1 MVLTISKNK
10 LLFLAFSLLV
20 ACLAITSP
28 TLAQEEQQQEGPSYT
43 QEEYNAYQ
51 AAVEEGP
58 SGIVN
63 FLNENPDS
71 ELSQYAI
78 GAYLKIIQD
87 RQSAGNHAE
96 AVEAGEQFL
105 SNIDSDRFDVQFLTA
120 WSSFHS
126 QQYDK
131 AVKYS
136 EQAYDAAPDQAKQQL
151 DMILMRSNL
160 QLGNQDAAM
169 PYAEKICNNGE
180 PSQCYDIYPMLM
192 RKYAEAK
199 QWSTA
204 AQWAQK
210 NVEALD
216 TISQPEGVSASEWDE
231 YVTEERSASHA
242 IMGRSAAESDRWSTA
257 RQHYQTVLQITPR
270 SKGARHAEGYYYI
283 GRALWADKQI
293 DAAMEAFAKGSVIQ
307 GAPHA
312 GPCRKNLETL
322 YRSTHND
329 SLAGLD
335 EFINRVTSS

>member
-1 MVLTISKNK
+1 MVLTIATNK
-10 LLFLAFSLLV
+10 FLPFAFGLLV
-20 ACLAITSP
+20 VCLAITSP
-28 TLAQEEQQQEGPSYT
+28 TFAQDEQQQEEEPSYT

-51 AAVEEGP
+51 AAVEDGP
-58 SGIVN
+58 SGIIN

-71 ELSQYAI
+71 ELRQYAV
-78 GAYLKIIQD
+78 GAYLKVIQE
-87 RQSAGNHAE
+87 RQNASDHAQ

-105 SNIDSDRFDVQFLTA
+105 SNIDSERFDVQFLTA

-136 EQAYDAAPDQAKQQL
+136 EQCYNDAPDQARQQL
-151 DMILMRSNL
+151 DMILMRSYL
-160 QLGNQDAAM
+160 QTDDQESAL
-169 PYAEKICNNGE
+169 PYAEKVCDNGDAE
-180 PSQCYDIYPMLM
+180 KCYDVYPMLM
-192 RKYAEAK
+192 RRYAEGK

-204 AQWAQK
+204 SKWAQK

-216 TISQPEGVSASEWDE
+216 TISQPEGVSANEWDQ
-231 YVTEERSASHA
+231 YVTEERSVSHA
-242 IMGRSAAESDRWSTA
+242 ILGRTAAENDRWESA
-257 RQHYQTVLQITPR
+257 QQHYRTVLSITP
-270 SKGARHAEGYYYI
+270 SSNGARHAEAYYYI
-283 GRALWADKQI
+283 GRALWDDKQI
-293 DAAMEAFAKGSVIQ
+293 DAAMEAFAKGSVIS

-335 EFINRVTSS
+335 EFVNRVTS